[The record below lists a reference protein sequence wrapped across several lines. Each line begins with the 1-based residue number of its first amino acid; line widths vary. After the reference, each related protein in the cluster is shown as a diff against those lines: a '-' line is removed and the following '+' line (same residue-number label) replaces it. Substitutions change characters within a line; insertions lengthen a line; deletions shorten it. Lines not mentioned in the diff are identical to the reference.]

1 MGYLAKGLPMKIAVL
16 GSTGMLGNAV
26 GSYFLQHYGED
37 NVFLSYRDAQV
48 AYGKRRF
55 AFDPLV
61 QPLEAIPKCDVLI
74 NCIGVTKPFMKSS
87 AVNAIK
93 INSLLPW
100 QLADYC
106 QANGMRM
113 FHITTDCVFS
123 GKDGN
128 YTEKSPHDAL
138 DDYGKSK
145 SLGEPDN
152 CMVIRTSIIGEEIH
166 KNAFLIAWVKNQ
178 AGKEA
183 NGFTN
188 HLWNGVTTKQYAKI
202 LDAILGNDWYQNGL
216 FHVFS
221 STSVNKYELVKL
233 ISDRFQLGVRVKP
246 IEADPPCDRTL
257 STVKDLCGKL
267 NVPSVE
273 RQIEEL

>member
-1 MGYLAKGLPMKIAVL
+1 MKIAIL

-26 GSYFLQHYGED
+26 GNHFLRSYGED
-37 NVFLSYRDAQV
+37 DVFLSYRDGRI

-55 AFDPLV
+55 AFDPLT
-61 QPLEAIPKCDVLI
+61 QPLETIPKCDALI
-74 NCIGVTKPFMKSS
+74 NCIGVTKPFMKLS
-87 AVNAIK
+87 AANAIK

-100 QLADYC
+100 QLAEYC
-106 QANGMRM
+106 QANGMKM

-128 YTEKSPHDAL
+128 YTENSLHDAL

-145 SLGEPDN
+145 SLGEPDG

-166 KNAFLIAWVKNQ
+166 HNAHLISWVKSQ

-188 HLWNGVTTKQYAKI
+188 HLWNGVTTNQYAKI
-202 LDAILGNDWYQNGL
+202 VDAILRNDWHQNGL

-221 STSVNKYELVKL
+221 STSVNKYELVKI

-246 IEADPPCDRTL
+246 FEANPPCDRTL
-257 STVKDLCGKL
+257 ATVKDLCGKL
-267 NVPSVE
+267 DVPGVQ
-273 RQIEEL
+273 RQIQEL

>member
-1 MGYLAKGLPMKIAVL
+1 MKIIVL

-26 GSYFLQHYGED
+26 GKYFVQLYGD
-37 NVFLSYRDAQV
+37 DQVLLSYRNEKV
-48 AYGKRRF
+48 AFGKRRF

-61 QPLEAIPKCDVLI
+61 HPLEAIPQCDVLI
-74 NCIGVTKPFMKSS
+74 NCIGVIKPFMKGNV
-87 AVNAIK
+87 VNAIR

-100 QLADYC
+100 QLADFC
-106 QANGMRM
+106 QQRGTRL

-123 GKDGN
+123 GRDGN
-128 YTEKSPHDAL
+128 YTEHSLHDAL

-145 SLGEPDN
+145 SLGEPEN
-152 CMVIRTSIIGEEIH
+152 CMLIRTSIIGEEIH
-166 KNAFLIAWVKNQ
+166 KGASLIAWVKSQ

-188 HLWNGVTTKQYAKI
+188 HLWNGITTNQYAKI
-202 LDAILGNDWYQNGL
+202 VDAILRNDWYQHGL

-221 STSVNKYELVKL
+221 NQVNKYDLVKM

-246 IEADPPCDRTL
+246 FEAQPPCDRTL
-257 STVKDLCGKL
+257 ATVKELCAKL
-267 NVPSVE
+267 NVPSIQQQLQE
-273 RQIEEL
+273 I